1 MGREPW
7 GPRPVRKET
16 IMQPEQPKDPKPS
29 TLTISDAVQKN
40 LMFYARISMRYFDL
54 FTGIKIRKHQR
65 DRFHTASLGSSIIKW
80 DYDNPEQSVRDL
92 TANNGEKVMEFVKE
106 ATPYSK
112 KEKRLGATGFTDC
125 LSGEKFH
132 MYTHVSNA
140 VPVPVPFQSPF
151 ANIKSWMPFR
161 ALLSV
166 FPPVGGEVPEVSR
179 LGHVVI
185 DDSMAEGDLSKE
197 IERDNA
203 LIEYRQ
209 KRLTENVPVSGPIA
223 LGNVF
228 VKASRASIL
237 ENDQYV
243 VRYSLMSTSDVHAL
257 DGEALWMQVY
267 DKSDKTTTFMA
278 VGGGRNNVPG
288 LDKLNNRTAG
298 LVFSTMHHTFG
309 ALMGAIA
316 KSNTGVLELTNGVPG
331 IAWSQ
336 SVQLLRD
343 NPVLGT
349 RRGLAAGFDVGS
361 RVLAMVRQYK
371 GMNVVD
377 VPGDDDLVE
386 ISVTVDPLD
395 ETKM

>member
-1 MGREPW
+1 
-7 GPRPVRKET
+7 
-16 IMQPEQPKDPKPS
+16 MQPEQPKDPKPP
-29 TLTISDAVQKN
+29 TFRETARRNAL
-40 LMFYARISMRYFDL
+40 FYLQLSLSQFDL
-54 FTGIKIRKHQR
+54 ATGVKIRTYQR
-65 DRFHTASLGSSIIKW
+65 DRFHTASLGSSVINW
-80 DYDNPEQSVRDL
+80 NYENPEQSVRDL
-92 TANNGEKVMEFVKE
+92 TAGNGEKVMEFVKE

-112 KEKRLGATGFTDC
+112 KPKKLGASGFTDC

-140 VPVPVPFQSPF
+140 VAVPTPFQPLF
-151 ANIKSWMPFR
+151 GDIRSWMPFR

-166 FPPVGGEVPEVSR
+166 FPPSGGEVPQVPRISQP
-179 LGHVVI
+179 VI
-185 DDSMAEGDLSKE
+185 DDSSANSDLSKE
-197 IERDNA
+197 FEHDRA
-203 LIEYRQ
+203 LAEYRQ

-228 VKASRASIL
+228 VKASQANVL
-237 ENDQYV
+237 ESDLYV

-278 VGGGRNNVPG
+278 VGGGRNNVWG

-309 ALMGAIA
+309 ALMGAFA
-316 KSNTGVLELTNGVPG
+316 KSNADVLKLTNGVTG

-336 SVQLLRD
+336 SLQLLRD
-343 NPVLGT
+343 NPALGI
-349 RRGLAAGFDVGS
+349 RRGLSSGFDVGS
-361 RVLAMVRQYK
+361 RLMAMIRQGA

-377 VPGDDDLVE
+377 SPGGDDDLVE
-386 ISVTVDPLD
+386 ISVTVNPVDD
-395 ETKM
+395 SDM